1 MREQE
6 RPDPPVGAFPF
17 FPRPHTRAL
26 TRTRTPCRMVDAR
39 PADQAGRAARDV
51 SRGVHAHCF
60 LGLAMKTKLLPIVLA
75 ACLTAGT
82 AAAQMAPSN
91 PAETGL
97 ATPIVALTGVL
108 SKNADALGLDEAQR
122 AAVKDWV
129 ATMPAKRKAV
139 EDETVALRTELRAAI
154 AAGAPREERQA
165 LAERIGAN
173 ETRLMMMR
181 SDCADNWRTVLSADQ
196 FAKLLALA
204 GVK

>member
-1 MREQE
+1 MR
-6 RPDPPVGAFPF
+6 
-17 FPRPHTRAL
+17 
-26 TRTRTPCRMVDAR
+26 
-39 PADQAGRAARDV
+39 
-51 SRGVHAHCF
+51 
-60 LGLAMKTKLLPIVLA
+60 TKLLPIVLA
-75 ACLTAGT
+75 ACLTAGA

-108 SKNADALGLDEAQR
+108 SKNADALGLDEPQR

-204 GVK
+204 GVQ

>member
-1 MREQE
+1 
-6 RPDPPVGAFPF
+6 
-17 FPRPHTRAL
+17 
-26 TRTRTPCRMVDAR
+26 
-39 PADQAGRAARDV
+39 
-51 SRGVHAHCF
+51 
-60 LGLAMKTKLLPIVLA
+60 MKTKLLPIVLA
-75 ACLTAGT
+75 ACLTAGP